1 MIQGTRVISIEV
13 AVRDSITAFEKAI
26 ETTLQIYGRPLN
38 WIVTDV
44 NVKQQ
49 TATVDALI
57 MN

>member
-1 MIQGTRVISIEV
+1 MIQGTRVISIKV

-44 NVKQQ
+44 DVKQQ